1 MIGKLVRYKE
11 KKNDSVPR
19 GKKDFFGIGVIMDY
33 RSTGRFY
40 PSTELKVH
48 FPNSKDPK
56 RTIMHTDIGRVEF
69 LDEEYNEYLRR

>member
-11 KKNDSVPR
+11 TKLKQQ
-19 GKKDFFGIGVIMDY
+19 DFFGIGVVMDY
-33 RSTGRFY
+33 RHTGRFC
-40 PSTELKVH
+40 PSTELKIH

-69 LDEEYNEYLRR
+69 LDEETNEDLRR

>member
-11 KKNDSVPR
+11 TKFCHR
-19 GKKDFFGIGVIMDY
+19 EFFGIGVVMDY
-33 RSTGRFY
+33 RHTGRFY
-40 PSTELKVH
+40 PSTELTIQ

-69 LDEEYNEYLRR
+69 LDEETNEDLRR